1 MSELKFFSKTD
12 FWQPGFYI
20 CNYQNRNM
28 QCVNSDSDSW
38 MYRQSVILLHD
49 RIYERQQVVM
59 RGTRIAIYDRDG
71 KTGEEI

>member
-1 MSELKFFSKTD
+1 
-12 FWQPGFYI
+12 
-20 CNYQNRNM
+20 M